1 MHPTGVDSDASEA
14 TKRQKFVFSI
24 SVHMIESISRQTKNT
39 RRETFVNEFVGPT
52 HDDEVKFYVSL
63 KNIA

>member
-1 MHPTGVDSDASEA
+1 
-14 TKRQKFVFSI
+14 
-24 SVHMIESISRQTKNT
+24 MIESISRQTKNT

-63 KNIA
+63 KNIAWGQCRGEKREFFRFRDSWFRF